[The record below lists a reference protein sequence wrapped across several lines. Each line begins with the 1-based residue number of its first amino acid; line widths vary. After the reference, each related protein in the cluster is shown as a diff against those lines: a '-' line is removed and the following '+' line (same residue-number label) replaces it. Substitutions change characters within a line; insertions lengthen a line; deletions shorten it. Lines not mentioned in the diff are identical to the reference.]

1 MLVRCFIRTSFFR
14 LGNDLRQRNHTNG
27 QRVFTN
33 TRSVVETFA
42 PKESENQTPNV
53 LTHHSTNNR
62 ALEQVK
68 ILHKYRVMRDKLTPL
83 LDYLQSAGERERG

>member
-1 MLVRCFIRTSFFR
+1 MSHCLKTYEPEISNLHFR
-14 LGNDLRQRNHTNG
+14 ADDK
-27 QRVFTN
+27 
-33 TRSVVETFA
+33 RSL
-42 PKESENQTPNV
+42 PKTTKIKH

-68 ILHKYRVMRDKLTPL
+68 ILHKYRVMWYKLTPL